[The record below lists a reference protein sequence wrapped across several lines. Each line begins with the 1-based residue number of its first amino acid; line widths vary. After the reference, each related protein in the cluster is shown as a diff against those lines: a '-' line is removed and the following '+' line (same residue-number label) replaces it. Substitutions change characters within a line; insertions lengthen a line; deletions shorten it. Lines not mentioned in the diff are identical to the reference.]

1 MITLQRIT
9 DPARLDEY
17 HRFRHRIYCNS
28 DKAGYLDRDSGYDRD
43 AYDVNSI
50 HLGWYVDGVLR
61 GCVRFIRPI
70 DAPLPLYCLTHMP
83 VQPASCVL
91 QLLDG
96 YEQQGLPFVEVS
108 RICIDPAYR
117 DLATVKDFVLA
128 TMAMSHV
135 LGLDQAVFTCDR
147 PHAAFWLR
155 MGFTKL
161 AGAERFFCTA
171 RKQIE
176 NCTLVYRHADL
187 PLAIREKLPAREALI
202 HHEQHAA

>member
-17 HRFRHRIYCNS
+17 HRFRHRIYSNS
-28 DKAGYLDRDSGYDRD
+28 DQAGYLDRDSGYDRD
-43 AYDVNSI
+43 AYDANAV
-50 HLGWYVDGVLR
+50 HLGWYVDGALR

-70 DAPLPLYCLTHMP
+70 DAPLPLYCLTHIP

-108 RICIDPAYR
+108 RICIDPAHR
-117 DLATVKDFVLA
+117 DLATVKEFVLA

-135 LGLDQAVFTCDR
+135 LGLNQAVFTCFR
-147 PHAAFWLR
+147 AHMPFWRR
-155 MGFTKL
+155 MGFTFL
-161 AGAERFFCTA
+161 NGAGAFDCTRA
-171 RKQIE
+171 GMPSFVM
-176 NCTLVYRHADL
+176 VYRHAEL
-187 PLAIREKLPAREALI
+187 PLSIRERLPEREELI
-202 HHEQHAA
+202 RRKEKAA

>member
-17 HRFRHRIYCNS
+17 HRFRHRIYFNS
-28 DKAGYLDRDSGYDRD
+28 DQAGFLETNGGHDRD
-43 AYDVNSI
+43 AYDANAV

-83 VQPASCVL
+83 VQPASHVL
-91 QLLDG
+91 ELLDG
-96 YEQQGLPFVEVS
+96 YEQQGQPFVEVS
-108 RICIDPAYR
+108 RICIDPTYR

-135 LGLDQAVFTCDR
+135 LGLDQAVFTCLR
-147 PHAAFWLR
+147 PHLPFWRR
-155 MGFTKL
+155 MGFML
-161 AGAERFFCTA
+161 HPEVGGFSCT
-171 RKQIE
+171 RTGE
-176 NCTLVYRHADL
+176 LSYLMLYRHADL
-187 PLAIREKLPAREALI
+187 PLAIREQLPAREALI

>member
-1 MITLQRIT
+1 MTTLQHIT

-43 AYDVNSI
+43 AYDANAVP
-50 HLGWYVDGVLR
+50 LGWYEAGALR

-70 DAPLPLYCLTHMP
+70 AGAYPLYCLTHMP
-83 VQPASCVL
+83 AGTVAPVRAL
-91 QLLDG
+91 MEG
-96 YEQQGLPFVEVS
+96 YIQQGLPFVEVS

-135 LGLDQAVFTCDR
+135 LGLDQAVFTCFR
-147 PHAAFWLR
+147 AHMPFWRR
-155 MGFTKL
+155 MGFTL
-161 AGAERFFCTA
+161 LNGTGSFD
-171 RKQIE
+171 
-176 NCTLVYRHADL
+176 CTLTGEPSHVMIYSHDQL
-187 PLAIREKLPAREALI
+187 PLAIREQLPERVVMTKSGLS
-202 HHEQHAA
+202 AA

>member
-28 DKAGYLDRDSGYDRD
+28 DQAGYLDRDSGYDRD
-43 AYDVNSI
+43 AYDANAV

-70 DAPLPLYCLTHMP
+70 DAPLPLYCLTHIP
-83 VQPASCVL
+83 VQPASHVL
-91 QLLDG
+91 ELLDG

-135 LGLDQAVFTCDR
+135 MGID
-147 PHAAFWLR
+147 HALFACMESHVAFWRR
-155 MGFTKL
+155 MGFRL
-161 AGAERFFCTA
+161 LQGASQFPLCQQGF
-171 RKQIE
+171 
-176 NCTLVYRHADL
+176 LGSVMVYDHAEL
-187 PLAIREKLPAREALI
+187 PLAIRELLPAREREIISDLN
-202 HHEQHAA
+202 AA